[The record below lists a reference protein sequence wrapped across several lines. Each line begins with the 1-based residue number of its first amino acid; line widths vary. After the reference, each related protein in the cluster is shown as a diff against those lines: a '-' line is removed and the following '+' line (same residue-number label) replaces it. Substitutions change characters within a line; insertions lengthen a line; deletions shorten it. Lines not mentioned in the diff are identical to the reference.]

1 MKMHAV
7 AKRSVLVIV
16 IVVVV
21 LGGIGAAGGTLW
33 YLSNQHHTCIRSEK
47 AWDNKHDAWIVL
59 TEPTPFPSST
69 SPGVLAARQARI
81 DQLMGE
87 RTHLLA
93 GLGPRPTC

>member
-1 MKMHAV
+1 MPIHV
-7 AKRSVLVIV
+7 LAKRTILVIV
-16 IVVVV
+16 IFVVI

-59 TEPTPFPSST
+59 TEPTPFPSSN
-69 SPGVLAARQARI
+69 SAGVLAARKARF
-81 DQLMGE
+81 DQLMRE
-87 RTHLLA
+87 RAHLLA